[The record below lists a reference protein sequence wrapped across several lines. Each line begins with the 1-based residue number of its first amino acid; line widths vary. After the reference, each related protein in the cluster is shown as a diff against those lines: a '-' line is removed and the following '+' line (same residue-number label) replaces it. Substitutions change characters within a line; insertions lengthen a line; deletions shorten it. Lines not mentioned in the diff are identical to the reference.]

1 MSAPSRMPV
10 LPDAIEGEPVA
21 IPPLAWH
28 DRRLMRHVI
37 GDWFFYGGRG
47 PA

>member
-1 MSAPSRMPV
+1 MR
-10 LPDAIEGEPVA
+10 PDEPVA

-28 DRRLMRHVI
+28 DNRLMRHVF